1 MTKERIVALEEHYW
15 TPALRDRYTGPHRV
29 AGHHPARKLDDLGA
43 VRLQD
48 MDEAGID
55 LQIISHMQP
64 GTQLLDPESAVRLAR
79 EANDTLH
86 RAILGHPGRFAGFAE
101 LPTPDP
107 KAAADELERAVTRLG
122 FKGVLVNGLT
132 HGLFLDDKRF
142 WPIFER
148 AEALDVP
155 IYLHPAVPHPAAM
168 DAYYNDYPNASG
180 FPQLAVL
187 WGFTAETALQA
198 VRLIV
203 SGVFDAYPK
212 LTFILGH
219 LGETLPFMLWRC
231 DWLYNLTSGKS
242 GFAQCFRER
251 FYITTSGNFS
261 QPALECC
268 LKEVG
273 ADRILFSVDYPF
285 NSNAEGVA
293 FIRAAALDD
302 AARAKIFHG
311 NATRLL
317 RL

>member
-1 MTKERIVALEEHYW
+1 MTKQRIVALEEHYW
-15 TPALRDRYTGPHRV
+15 TPALRDLYTGPHRV
-29 AGHHPARKLDDLGA
+29 AAHHPAKKLDDLGEL
-43 VRLQD
+43 RLKD

-86 RAILGHPGRFAGFAE
+86 AAIRTHPDRFAGFAE

-107 KAAADELERAVTRLG
+107 KAAAEELERTVTRLG
-122 FKGVLVNGLT
+122 FKGALVNGLT
-132 HGLFLDDKRF
+132 HGRFLDDKRF

-148 AEALDVP
+148 AHALDVP
-155 IYLHPAVPHPAAM
+155 IYLHPAVPHPDVL
-168 DAYYNDYPNASG
+168 DAYYNDYRSASG
-180 FPQLAVL
+180 FPVLAVL

-198 VRLIV
+198 IRLIL
-203 SGVFDAYPK
+203 SGVFDTYPR

-231 DWLYNLTSGKS
+231 DWLHNLIVGKS
-242 GFAQCFRER
+242 GFADCFREH
-251 FYITTSGNFS
+251 FYVTTSGNFS
-261 QPALECC
+261 QPALDCC

-273 ADRILFSVDYPF
+273 VDRILFSVDWPF
-285 NSNAEGVA
+285 NSNTEAVGFV
-293 FIRAAALDD
+293 RAASLDEEE
-302 AARAKIFHG
+302 RGKIFHD
-311 NATRLL
+311 NAARLL